1 MQIQAAATVDEL
13 QIVLCSQHVLDA
25 VMACGY
31 TKFVGA
37 TQLSDKEEIV
47 KLLCVRE
54 VVLGSKSAI
63 DQFIQGL
70 DQVRRK
76 RISVAW
82 KAVISYTG
90 IYMYIILSIP
100 VHACKCFVLLK
111 CIHLT

>member
-13 QIVLCSQHVLDA
+13 QTVLCSQHVLDA

-63 DQFIQGL
+63 DQFVQGL
-70 DQVRRK
+70 DQVRHK
-76 RISVAW
+76 RVSVAW
-82 KAVISYTG
+82 KAVISY
-90 IYMYIILSIP
+90 MYIILCIP
-100 VHACKCFVLLK
+100 VHAYKRASVSHF
-111 CIHLT
+111 

>member
-1 MQIQAAATVDEL
+1 MLSLPSRVTAATVDEL
-13 QIVLCSQHVLDA
+13 QTVLCQHVLDA

-37 TQLSDKEEIV
+37 TQLSDKKEIV

-63 DQFIQGL
+63 DQFVQGL
-70 DQVRRK
+70 DQVRHK
-76 RISVAW
+76 RVSVAW

-90 IYMYIILSIP
+90 IYMYIILCIP
-100 VHACKCFVLLK
+100 VHAYKRASVSHF
-111 CIHLT
+111 